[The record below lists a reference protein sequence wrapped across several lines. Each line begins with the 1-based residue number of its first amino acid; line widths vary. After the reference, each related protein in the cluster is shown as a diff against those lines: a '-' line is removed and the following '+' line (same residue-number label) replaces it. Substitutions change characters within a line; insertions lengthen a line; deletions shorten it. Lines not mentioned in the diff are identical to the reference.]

1 MRMFIVR
8 YYSSLK
14 LECFVF
20 NCYMNAKYVQ
30 TSSEN
35 LKMLRE
41 IIHIVN
47 VIGIPQIPL
56 LY

>member
-8 YYSSLK
+8 YCSSVK

-20 NCYMNAKYVQ
+20 HSYMNAKYGQ

-35 LKMLRE
+35 LNMLRE
-41 IIHIVN
+41 ILHFVN
-47 VIGIPQIPL
+47 VNGIPKIRL
-56 LY
+56 L

>member
-20 NCYMNAKYVQ
+20 NSYMNAKYGQ

-35 LKMLRE
+35 LNMIRE
-41 IIHIVN
+41 IIHFVN
-47 VIGIPQIPL
+47 VIGIPQIRL
-56 LY
+56 L